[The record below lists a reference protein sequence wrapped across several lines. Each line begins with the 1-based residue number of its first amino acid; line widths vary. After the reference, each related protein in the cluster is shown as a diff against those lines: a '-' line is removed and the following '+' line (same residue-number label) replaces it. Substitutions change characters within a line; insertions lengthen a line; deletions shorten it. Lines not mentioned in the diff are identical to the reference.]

1 LVLRSGQELLRAIAE
16 SDSAAARAQVE
27 SLLAD
32 PSRDSARVAAV
43 RAAVRECATRL
54 GLDATVLATRRDIAA
69 LAAGADLESVL
80 PGWRARALAA
90 VL

>member
-1 LVLRSGQELLRAIAE
+1 MRAIAE

-27 SLLAD
+27 SLLAS
-32 PSRDSARVAAV
+32 PNRDGARVAAV
-43 RAAVRECATRL
+43 QAAVKECARRL

-69 LAAGADLESVL
+69 LAAGADLGSVL
-80 PGWRARALAA
+80 PGWRARALEA